1 MALRNA
7 GWLTFVSKYFIYYSQ
22 LIPMPRTGL
31 SKEESRQLI
40 LEKADELFRRY
51 GVGKTTIAD
60 IAGDL
65 RMSPANIYKFF
76 PSKNAIVQ
84 ACAGENIRKLKT
96 LVLSKVRG
104 SGSAFERLENVVL
117 TVFHFQHELLRNERQ
132 IFHIVQTAR
141 EEAWPCIAD
150 YDTFIVGVFH
160 QLIEEGIR
168 TGEFRKDL
176 PPDSA
181 TILRDCVNVLLHPHH
196 RREFRPDEN
205 DAHVRA
211 QLRFLRRALE

>member
-1 MALRNA
+1 
-7 GWLTFVSKYFIYYSQ
+7 
-22 LIPMPRTGL
+22 MPRTGL
-31 SKEESRQLI
+31 TKEESRQLI
-40 LEKADELFRRY
+40 LQKADELFRRY

-84 ACAGENIRKLKT
+84 ACATQNFRQLKA
-96 LVLSKVRG
+96 LVLSRVRT

-117 TVFHFQHELLRNERQ
+117 TVFHFQHELFRNERQ

-150 YDTFIVGVFH
+150 YETFIVGIFH

-168 TGEFRKDL
+168 SGEFCNDL

-181 TILRDCVNVLLHPHH
+181 TILRDCLNILLHPHH
-196 RREFRPDEN
+196 RHEFHPEEN

-211 QLRFLRRALE
+211 HLQFLRRALE